1 MNNYPFNLWYL
12 VVRLVRYPQ
21 KTTFWLNHV
30 FLNEERC
37 KVKTKRS
44 EKNMDMLIRNFDVSK
59 PGEQRN

>member
-1 MNNYPFNLWYL
+1 MNNYQFNLWYL

-21 KTTFWLNHV
+21 KTTFSLNHV
-30 FLNEERC
+30 FLNEERY

-44 EKNMDMLIRNFDVSK
+44 EKNMDTLIRNFDVSK